1 MKHNISKEF
10 LSTPVTITPEQL
22 GDAIS
27 KATAKEVTHAPK
39 EIRGMYADML
49 LSFGASLMTEL
60 FVMELG
66 MDPTAKKEDKESEA
80 D

>member
-10 LSTPVTITPEQL
+10 LNTPVTITPEQL
-22 GDAIS
+22 GNAIS
-27 KATAKEVTHAPK
+27 KATAREVKKAPK
-39 EIRGMYADML
+39 DIRGMYADML

-66 MDPTAKKEDKESEA
+66 MDPRAEKEDETNEA